1 MQPAMRMRRNVIC
14 GLSVSTIDFAHY
26 LIDGKVF
33 GENVIE
39 HKMCVLIFSTTFVGN
54 VSRSEEK

>member
-1 MQPAMRMRRNVIC
+1 MRRNVIR